1 MQLDPR
7 ASAAGVRLIAH
18 EVLISTNAEALAL
31 AGRGERGPL
40 WVTAGHQTGGRGR
53 RGRPWVS
60 ERGNLFAS
68 LLLTDAAPPEHW
80 PELAFVAALAIHD
93 AVAEVTPAVRQ
104 QLFIKWPN
112 DLLLAGKKFSGILI
126 EGEGEG
132 EGEGG
137 ERSAVVVGIGVNC
150 VSHPAETDY
159 PATDLAAAGA
169 EVSAES
175 LFTMLSAKMLGRLA
189 QWNAGEHFS
198 TIRADW
204 LARAAGRG
212 ELLRLRLAED
222 QELVGRFEDVDDAG
236 RLVLSLPDGGR
247 RTIAA
252 GDVVQMMGPH

>member
-7 ASAAGVRLIAH
+7 ASAAGVRLTAY
-18 EVLISTNAEALAL
+18 EVLVSTNAEALAL

-40 WVTAGHQTGGRGR
+40 WVTAGHQSGGRGR
-53 RGRPWVS
+53 RGRTWVS

-93 AVAEVTPAVRQ
+93 AVAEVAPELRQ

-126 EGEGEG
+126 EGEA
-132 EGEGG
+132 G

-150 VSHPAETDY
+150 LSHPAGTDY
-159 PATDLAAAGA
+159 AATDLAAAGA
-169 EVSAES
+169 EVTAES
-175 LFTMLSAKMLGRLA
+175 LFATLSAKMLGRLA

-212 ELLRLRLAED
+212 EVLRLRLAED

-247 RTIAA
+247 KTVAA